1 MRVAL
6 MAVAAT
12 IVPAAAYA
20 QASITG
26 VVRDASAAVLPGV
39 TVEAESPALIERVRT
54 AVTDGTGQYR
64 IENLRPGL
72 YTVTFTLPG
81 FSVVRRE
88 GIELTGSFV
97 ASVDAEL
104 RVGTLEETI
113 TVTGETPVVDVQSTT
128 RQRVLTQEVLDTIPA
143 ARIPVQMAALIP
155 GTTHDRRDVG
165 GLLGDGPAR
174 GNLWARGVPDART
187 FVNGV
192 SLANANGTGT
202 VGASNFAVFQEMAVD
217 TGGITAEQKE
227 GGVRMNLIP
236 RDGGNAMRGYFV
248 GAFANEAMQ
257 GNNFSDELRD
267 AGLGTPDRVR
277 NLWDVNPAYGG
288 PIKQDRI
295 WFYATGR
302 YSGTQSG
309 VPVFFNKNAGNPNA
323 WTYEPDTSRESA
335 WTENVWRNGDVR
347 VTWQATPK
355 HKFAVNYDRSANC
368 DCPRTLPTTSAPE
381 AVNDAYLGDK
391 YLVFGDWTAPLTNR
405 LLLEAAFVRNAEQA
419 QRYVST
425 NEVANYYGITRR
437 TRLLDAN
444 ITAPRLVG
452 VTEQSNG
459 LSYRSAGGSDINQWV
474 SSFLWRAAGSYIT
487 GAHAFKIGVDHEWAW
502 QEHRTYSP
510 HAAMT
515 FRLNNGVPNQI
526 TLFATPFTN
535 IIEFQ
540 ELGFYVQDRWTL
552 NRLTVT
558 AGLRNDNRFGTFP
571 SVTVGPGEFAPNRN
585 IVIPETRGT
594 RWHDISPRL
603 GAAFDLFGDR
613 KTALKVS
620 AGKYLA
626 PQAANGPLG
635 RAGAPV
641 QGLVLSTNRAW
652 TDANRD
658 FVPDCNLLNPAANGE
673 CGALANPAFGTVRAG
688 REIDPEVLEGWGR
701 RSANWQFSAGVQRE
715 LLPRV
720 SVEATYF
727 RTWFTNHLIT
737 DDRALTAADF
747 DTFSITAPAHPRLPG
762 GGGYAI
768 DNLYDIKPARFGI
781 PTNEIL
787 TFARNYGD
795 VTEYWNGADF
805 TVNMQPQAGAMVQGG
820 VSTGRRITDNCDV
833 RAVVP
838 ESATANPYCRMEESF
853 LTQIKLIGS
862 YLIPRVD
869 VQLSAAYRNEPGPVR
884 AANYPATTAEIAPSL
899 GRNLSGGV
907 RNITVNLVEPGTEF
921 GERMN
926 QLDLRFAKIL
936 RAGRTRT
943 TASLDLYNALNANT
957 VLTESA
963 AFGTYLRPQNILNA
977 RFAKI
982 GVQFDF

>member
-1 MRVAL
+1 VL
-6 MAVAAT
+6 
-12 IVPAAAYA
+12 VPTTVYA

-26 VVRDASAAVLPGV
+26 VVRDTSGAVLPGV

-64 IENLRPGL
+64 IENLRPGA
-72 YTVTFTLPG
+72 YVVTFTLPG

-88 GIELTGSFV
+88 GIQLTGSFV

-113 TVTGETPVVDVQSTT
+113 TVSGETPAVDVQSTT

-174 GNLWARGVPDART
+174 GNLWTRGVPDART

-202 VGASNFAVFQEMAVD
+202 VGAPNIAVFQEMAVD

-236 RDGGNAMRGYFV
+236 RDGGNTMRGYFV
-248 GAFANEAMQ
+248 GAFANEDMQ
-257 GNNFSDELRD
+257 GSNFTQELRD

-277 NLWDVNPAYGG
+277 KLWDVNPAYGG
-288 PIKQDRI
+288 PIKRDRI
-295 WFYATGR
+295 WFHATGR
-302 YSGTQSG
+302 YSGAQSG
-309 VPVFFNKNAGNPNA
+309 VPVFFNKHAGNPNV

-335 WTENVWRNGDVR
+335 WTENVWRNGNAR
-347 VTWQATPK
+347 VTWQATPR
-355 HKFAVNYDRSANC
+355 HKFAINYDRSANC

-381 AVNDAYLGDK
+381 AVNDAFLGGPK
-391 YLVFGDWTAPLTNR
+391 YFVFGDWTAPLTNR
-405 LLLEAAFVRNAEQA
+405 LLLEAAFVRNVEQA
-419 QRYVST
+419 LRYVST
-425 NEVANYYGITRR
+425 PEVANYYGITRR
-437 TRLLDAN
+437 TQLLTAD
-444 ITAPRLVG
+444 ITVPRLVG
-452 VTEQSNG
+452 VTEQANG

-474 SSFLWRAAGSYIT
+474 RSFLWRAATSYIT
-487 GAHAFKIGVDHEWAW
+487 GAHAFKVGFDHEFAW

-515 FRLNNGVPNQI
+515 FRVSNGVPNQI

-535 IIEFQ
+535 IIQFHEV
-540 ELGFYVQDRWTL
+540 GIYVQDRWTMD
-552 NRLTVT
+552 RLTVT
-558 AGLRNDNRFGTFP
+558 AGLRQDNRHGTYP
-571 SVTVGPGEFAPNRN
+571 SVTVGPGEFAPTRS
-585 IVIPETRGT
+585 IVIPETAGT
-594 RWHDISPRL
+594 RWHDFSPRL
-603 GAAFDLFGDR
+603 GAAFDVFGDR
-613 KTALKVS
+613 KTAAKVS
-620 AGKYLA
+620 FGKYLA
-626 PQAANGPLG
+626 PQGANGTFG
-635 RAGAPV
+635 RNAAPV
-641 QGLVLSTNRAW
+641 QGLVLTTNRAW

-673 CGALANPAFGTVRAG
+673 CGALANPAFGTVRSV
-688 REIDPEVLEGWGR
+688 REIDAETLEGWGR
-701 RSANWQFSAGVQRE
+701 RASNWQFSAGVQRE
-715 LLPRV
+715 LLPRL

-727 RTWFTNHLIT
+727 RTWFKNHLVT

-747 DTFSITAPAHPRLPG
+747 EAFNITAPAHPKLPG
-762 GGGYAI
+762 GGGHVI
-768 DNLYDIKPARFGI
+768 SNLYDIRPERFGT
-781 PTNEIL
+781 PASEIV
-787 TFARNYGD
+787 TFAKNYGKFI
-795 VTEYWNGADF
+795 EYWNGADF

-820 VSTGRRITDNCDV
+820 VSTGRRITDSCEI
-833 RAVVP
+833 RTALP
-838 ESATANPYCRMEESF
+838 ESAVTNPYCRVQENF

-862 YLIPRVD
+862 YVIPRVD
-869 VQLSAAYRNEPGPVR
+869 VQLSAAFRNEPGPVR
-884 AANYPATTAEIAPSL
+884 AANYPATNADIAPSL
-899 GRNLSGGV
+899 GRSLSGGA
-907 RNITVNLVEPGTEF
+907 RNITVNLVEPGTQF

-936 RAGRTRT
+936 RFGRTRA
-943 TASLDLYNALNANT
+943 TASVDLYNALNANS

-963 AFGTYLRPQNILNA
+963 AFGNYLQPQNILNA
-977 RFAKI
+977 RFAKV